1 MDWRST
7 EACSASQCGR
17 ILAEQ
22 PWLKSTTIA
31 IKALRTMAAPWP
43 LPRAQVSRGAPW
55 WVSLLSGVSCGAALV
70 LLWRLLSLWRI
81 LSQRLLRPA
90 LPKAAPGT
98 LQVAQPIAEG
108 DRLGE
113 RLAEL
118 VTSLRGHAEETREAT
133 ASLRK
138 SVEQQ
143 QRLYQMAAADFQR
156 KLDEACKRKVTTSR
170 MELASESLQM
180 LRSLVAGRSSSG
192 SGALENGD
200 APKES
205 WPRWFEK
212 ADAAVQ
218 GLLRTA
224 GTAGEA
230 RRCIQTVSMIL
241 QNLVANPGQE
251 RYREVNL
258 SSARFKE
265 TFSDSS
271 AAVELLKVAG
281 FEVSEAGLR
290 GPERL
295 AEAERLRDIMQDVL
309 RDCDHRWQRSIE
321 TEAKS
326 AKSALPSRESGGES
340 PSFPAEA
347 DPPAA
352 PWASQTDSRGDE
364 ATARI
369 ESCCAGPS
377 ASSQTAGASKA
388 GSHKLNLPKC
398 VAGERV
404 ARCRELTHDSGNLH
418 RGRLRFGNPLADLH
432 SLEVRPSARR
442 AFHEAW
448 GVPGH
453 RDVIEAGVVGGRSIG
468 QRDPL
473 RENPSMSCQAAAP
486 GRSVH

>member
-1 MDWRST
+1 
-7 EACSASQCGR
+7 
-17 ILAEQ
+17 
-22 PWLKSTTIA
+22 
-31 IKALRTMAAPWP
+31 MAAPWP

-98 LQVAQPIAEG
+98 LQAAQPIAEG

-143 QRLYQMAAADFQR
+143 QRLYQMAAADFQW

-180 LRSLVAGRSSSG
+180 LRSLVAGRTAG
-192 SGALENGD
+192 SLENGD
-200 APKES
+200 APKEN

-224 GTAGEA
+224 STAAEA
-230 RRCIQTVSMIL
+230 RRCIQTLSMIL

-281 FEVSEAGLR
+281 FEDSEAGLR
-290 GPERL
+290 GPAERL
-295 AEAERLRDIMQDVL
+295 AEAERLRDILQDVL

-321 TEAKS
+321 TEAQIS
-326 AKSALPSRESGGES
+326 GKSALPSLESGGES
-340 PSFPAEA
+340 PSPAEA
-347 DPPAA
+347 APAA
-352 PWASQTDSRGDE
+352 PWASQTVQQLLRSA
-364 ATARI
+364 AT
-369 ESCCAGPS
+369 SAGPS
-377 ASSQTAGASKA
+377 
-388 GSHKLNLPKC
+388 
-398 VAGERV
+398 
-404 ARCRELTHDSGNLH
+404 
-418 RGRLRFGNPLADLH
+418 GR
-432 SLEVRPSARR
+432 
-442 AFHEAW
+442 
-448 GVPGH
+448 
-453 RDVIEAGVVGGRSIG
+453 
-468 QRDPL
+468 
-473 RENPSMSCQAAAP
+473 
-486 GRSVH
+486 